1 MEIISLWNFI
11 KTKGVTLIF
20 TGLVEEMGRVVS
32 VVPGEKSIKVKIE
45 CDKVL
50 EGAKIGDSIATNG
63 TCLTATEIGSNYFT
77 ADCMYETVKR
87 TNLSR
92 LKSGDKVN
100 LEKSLTLATPLG
112 GHLVTGDVDCE
123 GQLVGITRE
132 GIAKIYEIRVEPRL
146 MKYIVE
152 KGRVTL
158 DGASLTIVDFTEDT
172 LSVSLIPH
180 TQEMITLGY
189 KGVGSY
195 INVEMDLIGKYVERM
210 LSFKEPKEAKSK
222 IDMNFLAENGFF

>member
-1 MEIISLWNFI
+1 
-11 KTKGVTLIF
+11 
-20 TGLVEEMGRVVS
+20 MGRVLS
-32 VVPGEKSIKVKIE
+32 VTNGDKSLKVKIE
-45 CDKVL
+45 CKEVL
-50 EGAKIGDSIATNG
+50 KGAKLGDSIATNG

-87 TNLSR
+87 TNLKR
-92 LKSGDKVN
+92 LKAGDLVN

-123 GQLVGITRE
+123 GTLVSIKPE
-132 GIAKIYEIRVEPRL
+132 GIAKIYEIQVEQRL

-158 DGASLTIVDFTEDT
+158 DGASLTIVDFTKDT

-180 TQEMITLGY
+180 TQEMVTLGS
-189 KGVGSY
+189 KKIGDF

-210 LSFKEPKEAKSK
+210 LSFKEEKNPKSK
-222 IDMNFLAENGFF
+222 VDMNFLAENGFL

>member
-1 MEIISLWNFI
+1 
-11 KTKGVTLIF
+11 
-20 TGLVEEMGRVVS
+20 MGRVVS
-32 VVPGEKSIKVKIE
+32 VTPGEKSIKLKIE
-45 CDKVL
+45 CSKVL
-50 EGAKIGDSIATNG
+50 EGAKLGDSIATNG
-63 TCLTATEIGSNYFT
+63 TCLTATEIGKNYFT

-92 LKSGDKVN
+92 LKSGDRVN

-123 GQLVGITRE
+123 GQIVSITRE
-132 GIAKIYEIRVEPRL
+132 GIAKIYEIKVEARL

-158 DGASLTIVDFTEDT
+158 DGASLTIVDFTQDT

-189 KGVGSY
+189 KSVGSY
-195 INVEMDLIGKYVERM
+195 VNVEMDLIGKYVERM
-210 LSFKEPKEAKSK
+210 LSFKEPKESKSK
-222 IDMNFLAENGFF
+222 IDEKFLMENGFF